1 MHLSWIGRTQPLVLS
16 CARQRPAFVTG
27 ANCTVLRRKKMRVPL
42 LLAEISAKRREMS
55 QVG

>member
-27 ANCTVLRRKKMRVPL
+27 ANCIVLRRKKMRVPL